1 MILNAQFMDVQILQ
15 HVTMM
20 NLQNLMMVVV
30 NYLTTVEFVTEMV
43 HLVL

>member
-1 MILNAQFMDVQILQ
+1 MILNAQYMVVQILQ

-30 NYLTTVEFVTEMV
+30 NYLTTVEFVTETV
-43 HLVL
+43 RLVL